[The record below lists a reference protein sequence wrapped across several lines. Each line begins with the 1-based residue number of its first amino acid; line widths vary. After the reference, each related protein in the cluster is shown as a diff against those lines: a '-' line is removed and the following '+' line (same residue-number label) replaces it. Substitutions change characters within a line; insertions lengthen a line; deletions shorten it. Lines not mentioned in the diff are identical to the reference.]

1 MALGTP
7 DKSSQVEDRIKADVQ
22 REAPDSNP
30 YLTVHW
36 LRSLIAGI
44 ARRIFDFYLDLERA
58 VQNLFPDT
66 ANEENAERWGNIF
79 VGSRNAATGASGQL
93 VATGTVG
100 GAIGVGVSLTAGGK
114 EYVTT
119 SSGVIA
125 AQNLSVL
132 SITRSGSIVTV
143 VTGTDHNL
151 SSFVPVTISGADQAE
166 YNVTDTEIV
175 VTGLDSFTYEIAGTP
190 VTPGTGTVVASFT
203 AANVDVDSVE
213 FGSDTNLDL
222 DTSVTLQS
230 PIVNVDNT
238 LYVTFGAIGG
248 GTDQESIADYKLRYL
263 DRIRNPIA
271 QFDKPAIEFVAKQ
284 VAGVTRVFIEQAGT
298 VVDTI
303 DVLSITRSGNVATVT
318 TDGAH
323 GFNSGQEISIDGA
336 DQLEYNVTDE
346 RIIVEST
353 TVFHYVVAGSPVT
366 PATGTITSTMS
377 IPPGQV
383 RTFFMRD
390 NDVDPIPSASEV
402 ADVKAAIDAIVPAN
416 TSLSDNIVL
425 APTAVPID
433 FIFTALTPDTP
444 TMREAIEENIVQFF
458 EEQTSVGI
466 NVDEDA
472 YRAAI
477 INTVDPDTGD
487 TIDTFEI
494 STPTGDINVGSGQIA
509 TFGNVSYAV

>member
-1 MALGTP
+1 MAVGTP
-7 DKSSQVEDRIKADVQ
+7 DKSSQVEDRIKVDVQ

-66 ANEENAERWGNIF
+66 ADDETAQRWGNIF
-79 VGSRNAATGASGQL
+79 IGARNAATQASGEL
-93 VATGTVG
+93 VATGTAG
-100 GAIGVGVSLTAGGK
+100 GTIGVGVSLTAGGNG
-114 EYVTT
+114 YMTT

-143 VTGTDHNL
+143 VTGVDHNL
-151 SSFVPVTISGADQAE
+151 SSFVPVTISGADQSE

-175 VTGLDSFTYEIAGTP
+175 VTGLNSFTYEITGTP
-190 VTPGTGTVVASFT
+190 VTPGTGTIVAAFT
-203 AANVDVDSVE
+203 TANVDVESVD
-213 FGSDTNLDL
+213 FGATTNLDL
-222 DTSVTLQS
+222 DTAVTLQS

-248 GTDQESIADYKLRYL
+248 GTDQETIDEYKNRYL

-271 QFDKPAIEFVAKQ
+271 QFNPAAIEFVAKQ
-284 VAGVTRVFIEQAGT
+284 INGVTRVFIEPAGT
-298 VVDTI
+298 VVDSI
-303 DVLSITRSGNVATVT
+303 DVLNIIRNGNVATVT

-336 DQLEYNVTDE
+336 DQIEYNVTDE

-353 TVFHYVVAGSPVT
+353 TVFHYIVAGSPAT
-366 PATGTITSTMS
+366 PATGTISSTMS

-390 NDVDPIPSASEV
+390 NDDNPIPSASEV
-402 ADVKAAIDAIVPAN
+402 ADVKGVIDAIVPAN

-425 APTAVPID
+425 APTPITID
-433 FIFTALTPDTP
+433 FIFTNLTPDTP
-444 TMREAIEENIVQFF
+444 TMRDAVEQNLIQFF
-458 EEQTSVGI
+458 EEETNVGI
-466 NVDEDA
+466 DVDEDA

-477 INTVDPDTGD
+477 KNTVDPDTGD
-487 TIDTFEI
+487 IVKTFSLSI
-494 STPTGDINVGSGQIA
+494 PSGDVNIGSGQIA
-509 TFGNVSYAV
+509 VFGMVSYV